1 MTEFNTDFEHVLK
14 SNHALTSAELM
25 DTHLRRMRLKDAFA
39 VLDGLEPDGFPQYT
53 QALAD
58 VLRAAREITE

>member
-1 MTEFNTDFEHVLK
+1 MSEFNTDFVGMLTK
-14 SNHALTSAELM
+14 NHSLQMAEAM
-25 DTHLRRMRLKDAFA
+25 DTRLRRIALKDALA

-58 VLRAAREITE
+58 VLRAAREVVE